1 MHAPS
6 SMVPVLLAVLIAEE
20 HGGGSFNPFAFAPGA
35 TFWTWVIFLASL
47 PVMWKFVFGPITKAL
62 ADRDQKVVDAAR
74 MADEARRQAEDAVAG
89 AKAEREQARAEARRT
104 VEEATARAERQGR
117 DAVAAA
123 KVEAERQLA
132 KVRDEIQAEKAR
144 ALAEIR
150 KEVVGLTIA
159 STRKLL
165 TKDVDDE
172 AHRRLVTDFLQSLDT
187 RKN

>member
-1 MHAPS
+1 MAALS
-6 SMVPVLLAVLIAEE
+6 SMVPALLALPAVEE

-35 TFWTWVIFLASL
+35 TFWTWVIFVLSL

-74 MADEARRQAEDAVAG
+74 LADEARKQAEDAVAG
-89 AKAEREQARAEARRT
+89 ARAEREQARAEARRT

-123 KVEAERQLA
+123 KAEADRQLA
-132 KVRDEIQAEKAR
+132 KVRQEIEAEKAR

-159 STRKLL
+159 STRQLL

-172 AHRRLVTDFLQSLDT
+172 AHRRLVTDFLQTLDT
-187 RKN
+187 REN